1 MEKTKEETDGIH
13 NRVLRSSNASLKQ
26 GSRVTIGPKPKPNE
40 EIVVNR
46 NEQGIESIEVVC
58 KCGERIV
65 IRCEYA

>member
-1 MEKTKEETDGIH
+1 MEKTKEETDVIRS
-13 NRVLRSSNASLKQ
+13 RVLRSTNATLKQ
-26 GSRVTIGPKPKPNE
+26 GARVTIGPKPKPQD